1 MNVKAILERKG
12 RTVIT
17 VLDSIRVEDAVR
29 VMDEHRIGA
38 VVVMNDAGDV
48 RGILSERDVMHRIG
62 RDGVAALWGRVA
74 ECMTE
79 RLQTCHEADGVDAVL
94 AVMTDRRIR
103 HLPVLRDGHLA
114 GMISIGDLVKAR
126 IDEVERDVENLMS
139 YVAG

>member
-1 MNVKAILERKG
+1 MNVRTILERKG

-38 VVVMNDAGDV
+38 VVVMNDGGDV

-62 RDGVAALWGRVA
+62 RDGVAALWGRVSD
-74 ECMTE
+74 CMTE
-79 RLQTCHEADGVDAVL
+79 RLRTCGEGDSVDEVL
-94 AVMTDRRIR
+94 AVMTERRIR
-103 HLPVLRDGHLA
+103 HLPVLRDGRLV
-114 GMISIGDLVKAR
+114 GMMSIGDLVKAR
-126 IDEVERDVENLMS
+126 IDEVERDVSDLMS